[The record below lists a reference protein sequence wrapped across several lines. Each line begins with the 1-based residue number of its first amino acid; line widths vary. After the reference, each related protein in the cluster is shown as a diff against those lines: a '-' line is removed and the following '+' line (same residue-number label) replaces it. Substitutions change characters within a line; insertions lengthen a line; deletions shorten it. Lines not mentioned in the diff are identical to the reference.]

1 MGNYL
6 VEKLLK
12 ELVNMEKRF
21 KIGKINGLYAVN
33 SNIVLISKTGYLI
46 KLNFNNGEII
56 EIVKFL
62 QKSLGSNV
70 LFANNKIFALDS
82 QKNFLSINN

>member
-1 MGNYL
+1 MQKVFGD
-6 VEKLLK
+6 EIK
-12 ELVNMEKRF
+12 ELKFFNYKYYNF
-21 KIGKINGLYAVN
+21 KGVKH
-33 SNIVLISKTGYLI
+33 LISKTGYLI

-82 QKNFLSINN
+82 QKKLFEY